1 MQIYLNKRQFN
12 LKKRH
17 KKMQISSKSH
27 ITADRVRQLRRWR
40 LIYKS
45 MRRLEYESDRYR
57 DIWHSFFWPS

>member
-1 MQIYLNKRQFN
+1 MQIYLNKWIFN
-12 LKKRH
+12 LKKCH
-17 KKMQISSKSH
+17 KKMQNTPKTP
-27 ITADRVRQLRRWR
+27 ITAYRVRQLRRWR

>member
-1 MQIYLNKRQFN
+1 MQNTPKTP
-12 LKKRH
+12 
-17 KKMQISSKSH
+17 
-27 ITADRVRQLRRWR
+27 ITADRVRQLRQWR

>member
-12 LKKRH
+12 LKKCH
-17 KKMQISSKSH
+17 KKMQNTPK
-27 ITADRVRQLRRWR
+27 TPLTTNRVRRLRRWR

>member
-1 MQIYLNKRQFN
+1 MQLYHNKRKPN
-12 LKKRH
+12 LKKCH
-17 KKMQISSKSH
+17 NKMQNTSKSP
-27 ITADRVRQLRRWR
+27 ITAERVRQLRKWR